1 MLRQQTGVAVA
12 LGEAERARYRFR
24 ELLIREAEDIIRAG
38 VGRTGL
44 SEYLSVVDLAQAF
57 HRQVAPHASTGLG
70 ICTAASIHLCAAI
83 PNLYLLGYKPKS
95 VKLAN
100 QYLTSPL
107 VYQNGTFQTL

>member
-44 SEYLSVVDLAQAF
+44 SEYLSVVE
-57 HRQVAPHASTGLG
+57 
-70 ICTAASIHLCAAI
+70 
-83 PNLYLLGYKPKS
+83 
-95 VKLAN
+95 
-100 QYLTSPL
+100 
-107 VYQNGTFQTL
+107 

>member
-1 MLRQQTGVAVA
+1 MTVFEYRLAPEAIDDHRVLLQQTGVAVA

-57 HRQVAPHASTGLG
+57 HRQVAPRVSTGLG

-83 PNLYLLGYKPKS
+83 PNLIFWS
-95 VKLAN
+95 TN
-100 QYLTSPL
+100 Q
-107 VYQNGTFQTL
+107 NR

>member
-1 MLRQQTGVAVA
+1 MAPEAIDDHRMLRQQTGVAVA
-12 LGEAERARYRFR
+12 LGEAERACYRFR

-83 PNLYLLGYKPKS
+83 PNLIFWGI
-95 VKLAN
+95 N
-100 QYLTSPL
+100 Q
-107 VYQNGTFQTL
+107 NR